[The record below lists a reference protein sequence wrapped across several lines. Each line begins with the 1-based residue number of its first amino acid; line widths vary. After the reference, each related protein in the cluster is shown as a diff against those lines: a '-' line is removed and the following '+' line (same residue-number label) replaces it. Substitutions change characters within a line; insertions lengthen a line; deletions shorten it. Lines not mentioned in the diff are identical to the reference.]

1 MKSSKPRKIIK
12 ISEDLEASLLHA
24 IVKGIVAPD
33 VVTPEELSK
42 SGRLALASCEA
53 LTPETRT
60 FHSVLLH
67 AVEVLGAPSE
77 AMGDYMGRVSAS
89 EAGSDASVILSKVRD
104 KQVLIELI
112 NEAGT
117 QLSRGSLDLALLGGV
132 LQRDTGSTYT
142 VSPVSEIVKDGL
154 PPTPT
159 GQRLRS
165 LPILSAKT
173 GGLYGMWAIA
183 GEPGVGKSAL
193 AWQIALDVAP
203 AIPTLYYDFENGFE
217 VMMDHTRQIFQ
228 DDLNRLRSAT
238 SRIYYRDNIRTL
250 DADLLSVPSPAL
262 IIIDSVQK
270 LPTSF
275 MYHKQGLDKW
285 VHRLEYLK
293 KRGYYVLLVS
303 EVPRSQ
309 YNADAYIGAFK
320 ETGEI
325 EYAANLGL
333 QLLPVPPNGDIVE
346 VQIVKNRH
354 RPYKGFA
361 VNMKRDEKRVWV
373 WKEITDNVAVPQG
386 EEID

>member
-1 MKSSKPRKIIK
+1 MKPNRKVIK
-12 ISEDLEASLLHA
+12 ISEDLEASLIHA
-24 IVKGIVAPD
+24 IIKGIVSPD

-42 SGRLALASCEA
+42 PGRLALASCQS
-53 LTPETRT
+53 LTPETRS

-77 AMGDYMGRVSAS
+77 AMGNYMGNVAAT
-89 EAGSDASVILSKVRD
+89 EAGVAANDILQKVRD

-112 NEAGT
+112 NEAGA
-117 QLSRGSLDLALLGGV
+117 QLSKGNLDLALLGGV
-132 LQRDTGSTYT
+132 LQQDTGSSYS
-142 VSPVSEIVKDGL
+142 VASVSETVKDGL
-154 PPTPT
+154 PPTPV

-173 GGLYGMWAIA
+173 GGLFGMWAIA

-203 AIPTLYYDFENGFE
+203 DVPTLYYDFENGFS

-228 DDLNRLRSAT
+228 NDLTRLRVAT

-250 DADLLSVPSPAL
+250 DADLISVPAPAL

-270 LPTSF
+270 LPTNF
-275 MYHKQGLDKW
+275 MYHKTGLDKW

-293 KRGYYVLLVS
+293 KRGYHVLLVS

-309 YNADAYIGAFK
+309 YNSDAYIGAFK

-325 EYAANLGL
+325 EYAADLGM
-333 QLLPVPPNGDIVE
+333 QLLPVPPSGEIVE
-346 VQIVKNRH
+346 TVIVKNRH

-361 VNMKRDEKRVWV
+361 VNLKRDPQRVWIF
-373 WKEITDNVAVPQG
+373 KELADNITTTQG

>member
-1 MKSSKPRKIIK
+1 MKDRPRKVIK

-24 IVKGIVAPD
+24 IIKGLISTD
-33 VVTPEELSK
+33 VVVPEEFSK
-42 SGRLALASCEA
+42 PGRFALASCEA
-53 LTPETRT
+53 LSPETRS

-67 AVEVLGAPSE
+67 AVEVLGAPSDPM
-77 AMGDYMGRVSAS
+77 ADYMGRIAATT
-89 EAGSDASVILSKVRD
+89 AGVAAGDILSKVRD
-104 KQVLIELI
+104 KQILIALI
-112 NEAGT
+112 NEAGA
-117 QLSRGSLDLALLGGV
+117 QLSKGVIDLALLGGV
-132 LQRDTGSTYT
+132 LQRDAGSSYT
-142 VSPVSEIVKDGL
+142 VTSVAETVKDGL

-173 GGLYGMWAIA
+173 GGLFGMWAIA

-203 AIPTLYYDFENGFE
+203 AFPTLYYDFENGFA

-228 DDLNRLRSAT
+228 DDLARIRSAT
-238 SRIYYRDNIRTL
+238 SRVYYRDSIRTL
-250 DADLLSVPSPAL
+250 DADLVSVPAPAL
-262 IIIDSVQK
+262 IVIDSVQK
-270 LPTSF
+270 LPTNL
-275 MYHKQGLDKW
+275 MYHKSGLDKW

-293 KRGYYVLLVS
+293 KRGYHVLLVS

-309 YNADAYIGAFK
+309 YNSDAYIGAFK

-325 EYAANLGL
+325 EYAADLGL
-333 QLLPVPPNGDIVE
+333 QLLPVPPSGEIVE
-346 VQIVKNRH
+346 ACIVKNRH

-361 VNMKRDEKRVWV
+361 VNLKRDERRVWV
-373 WKEITDNVAVPQG
+373 FKELTDNVAVSAG